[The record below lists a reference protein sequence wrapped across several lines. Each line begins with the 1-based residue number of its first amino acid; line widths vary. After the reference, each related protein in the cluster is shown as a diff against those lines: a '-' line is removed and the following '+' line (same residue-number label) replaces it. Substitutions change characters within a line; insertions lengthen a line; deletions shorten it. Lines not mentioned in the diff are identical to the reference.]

1 MSDLLPFEKPGTV
14 ERNFSDVISPIEEI
28 IEDARNG
35 RMFVLVDHE
44 DRENEGDLVIPA
56 QMASPE
62 IINFM
67 AKYGRGLICLTLT
80 SERVTALGL
89 QLMSTYNS
97 SRHETAFTISI
108 EAREGVTTGISA
120 HDRART
126 VAVAIDAG
134 NTASDIATPG
144 HVFPLRA
151 RDGGVLVRA
160 GHTEAAVDIARLA
173 GLNPSG
179 VICEIMNDDGSMARL
194 PDLISF
200 AKEHGLKIGTISDLI
215 AYRRRND
222 NLVSVKGEQSI
233 QSEFGGQWQMRIF
246 NDETQGAEHIALIK
260 GDISGNDPVLV
271 RMHSLDPMLDMIGTG
286 PSGRAFEFSESMNI
300 IANKGRGVLVLLR
313 DLHMKISAT
322 DDGSPQTLRQYGVG
336 AQILSSLSLSK
347 ITLLTNSPEPKIVG
361 LEAYGLEITG
371 TQKILEPK

>member
-14 ERNFSDVISPIEEI
+14 ERNFSAVISPIEEI

-35 RMFVLVDHE
+35 RIFVLVDHE

-56 QMASPE
+56 QMATPE
-62 IINFM
+62 VINFM

-80 SERVTALGL
+80 SERVAALGL

-134 NTASDIATPG
+134 NTAADIATPG

-260 GDISGNDPVLV
+260 GDISGDDPVLV

-286 PSGRAFEFSESMNI
+286 PTGRAFEFSESMNI
-300 IANKGRGVLVLLR
+300 IANNGRGVLVLLR

-347 ITLLTNSPEPKIVG
+347 ITLLTNSPEPKIIG

-371 TQKILEPK
+371 TQKILEPE